1 MVGSSFASRSL
12 PAALRLH
19 HRALANLFGA
29 SVWFLDK
36 HATQA
41 ARDGWSPGD
50 IFGIEFRMER
60 WGGLIDRLGECR
72 GLLMDADRASWP
84 SSFYGARTYRR
95 GCGTGLQPLWNVE
108 L

>member
-1 MVGSSFASRSL
+1 MGRWQTL
-12 PAALRLH
+12 YDT
-19 HRALANLFGA
+19 

-41 ARDGWSPGD
+41 ARDGWTTGD
-50 IFGIEFRMER
+50 IFGIEPRMER

-72 GLLMDADRASWP
+72 GLLMDADRARWTSC
-84 SSFYGARTYRR
+84 FYGVRTFGRS
-95 GCGTGLQPLWNVE
+95 CGAGLQSFWNIE